1 MSASITIK
9 RPFDSHVHL
18 RRGAMLRAVTPI
30 TAERFASAIV
40 MPNTEP
46 PIDTVEM
53 AAEYKREILAAVP
66 VGNSFEPLMTL
77 YLTKKLTP
85 SEIEKGVG
93 KIYGVKSYPYGATT
107 NSQWGYRSILEAA
120 DVLKKMEEAGMPLLL
135 HGEVHLNESGEEED
149 PYDGERLFITD
160 VLPRL
165 LDTYPRLKVSLEH
178 MSSAS
183 AVDFMEKNGKEGQLV
198 ATITPTHLLY
208 DRRQAFSGGYRPLI
222 HMKPLVK
229 TTADRERVRDIAKK
243 GLPFISAGT
252 DSAPH
257 PEGKKFSSCCA
268 FGTFTSPVA
277 IEVYA
282 QIFDELGCLDK
293 LENFLSVNG
302 PRFYGVEPSAETITL
317 IKKDWQTTEP
327 VVTEE
332 GVKIWP
338 ICNTVHGLGN
348 ETIHWQIKN

>member
-1 MSASITIK
+1 MVETITIK
-9 RPFDSHVHL
+9 KPFDAHVHL

-30 TAERFASAIV
+30 TAARFASAIV

-46 PIDTVEM
+46 PIDTLG
-53 AAEYKREILAAVP
+53 AAVAYRKEILDAVTGYSN
-66 VGNSFEPLMTL
+66 VLKNTGIEMFEPLMTL

-85 SEIEKGVG
+85 QEVERAAIGAEGT

-107 NSQWGYRSILEAA
+107 NSQWGYSSILEAA
-120 DVLKKMEEAGMPLLL
+120 DVLKKMEEIGMPLLL
-135 HGEVHLNESGEEED
+135 HGEVHLNDAGEEED

-165 LDTYPRLKVSLEH
+165 LDAYPRLKVSLEH

-183 AVDFMEKNGKEGQLV
+183 AVDFMEKNGKQGQLV

-243 GLPFISAGT
+243 VCLSSPLVPTRRRIPKERSFHRA
-252 DSAPH
+252 AP
-257 PEGKKFSSCCA
+257 S
-268 FGTFTSPVA
+268 
-277 IEVYA
+277 
-282 QIFDELGCLDK
+282 
-293 LENFLSVNG
+293 
-302 PRFYGVEPSAETITL
+302 
-317 IKKDWQTTEP
+317 
-327 VVTEE
+327 
-332 GVKIWP
+332 
-338 ICNTVHGLGN
+338 
-348 ETIHWQIKN
+348 